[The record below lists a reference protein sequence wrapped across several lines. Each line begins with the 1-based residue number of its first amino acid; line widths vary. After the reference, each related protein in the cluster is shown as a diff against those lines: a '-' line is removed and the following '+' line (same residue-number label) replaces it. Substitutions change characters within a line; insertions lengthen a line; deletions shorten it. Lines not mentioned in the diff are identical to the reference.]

1 MKRMTDKLTLSIMKR
16 FALSREGAR
25 GLLKATAACTLADL
39 ALMLPVGLLYLL
51 VSDFLSG
58 AVFGKRCLFYGI
70 GIAVALLL
78 VLLTEF
84 GKYNATYFST
94 YRESGACRI
103 RLAERLRR
111 LPLSFFGKKDLADLT
126 NTIMGDVQT
135 TEQMFSH
142 YVPQFYGSVI
152 STCLVAIGLLGHDL
166 PMALAALW
174 VLPAALLIV
183 GFSKKAQNYFIR
195 KQNAALVAVADGVQ
209 ECLESIRDL
218 KSNKAEQKYLNGLYA
233 KIDRLEGRSIKSELG
248 SAMFVVPAQM
258 LLKLGMASVAL
269 VGSIRLIQ
277 GELSLLNF
285 FLFLLVVSR
294 IYEPMSFSL
303 QNLAAMNSLQ
313 VNIDRMNEINNCP
326 EQTGSAEFA
335 PNGYDICF
343 ENVGFAYNDGE
354 TVLQDVSF
362 TARQGEVTALI
373 GPSGGGK
380 STAAKLAARFWD
392 VSLGRITI
400 GGVDVKTVDP
410 EKLLTA
416 VSIVFQD
423 VVLFNNTVMENIRI
437 GRQNATDEEVKQAAK
452 AAMCEEFISKL
463 PQGYQTMIGEN
474 GSILSGGER
483 QRISIARALL
493 KDAPII
499 LLDEATASLDAEN
512 ETEIQQA
519 ISRLVK
525 HKTVLVIAHRMRTVG
540 NADKIVV
547 LAEGTV
553 AECGRPAELLRQ
565 KGIFAEMVQLQNA
578 SRDWG
583 IS

>member
-1 MKRMTDKLTLSIMKR
+1 MKR
-16 FALSREGAR
+16 FALSREGAK
-25 GLLKATAACTLADL
+25 GLLQATAACTLADL

-51 VSDFLSG
+51 VSDFLGG
-58 AVFGKRCLFYGI
+58 AVYGKRCLFYGVA
-70 GIAVALLL
+70 IAGALLL

-84 GKYNATYFST
+84 CKYNATYFST

-103 RLAERLRR
+103 RLAEKLRR

-152 STCLVAIGLLGHDL
+152 STCLVAISLLCYDL

-183 GFSKKAQNYFIR
+183 GISKKAQNYFTR

-209 ECLESIRDL
+209 ECLEAIRDL
-218 KSNKAEQKYLNGLYA
+218 KSNKAEQKYLNGLYE
-233 KIDRLEGRSIKSELG
+233 KFDRLEGRSIKSELG

-269 VGSIRLIQ
+269 VGSIRLIE
-277 GELSLLNF
+277 GELSLITF
-285 FLFLLVVSR
+285 FLFMLVVSR

-326 EQTGSAEFA
+326 EQSGSAPFA

-343 ENVGFAYNDGE
+343 ENVSFAYNDGE
-354 TVLQDVSF
+354 RVLQDVSF

-392 VSLGRITI
+392 VSQGRITI

-423 VVLFNNTVMENIRI
+423 VMLFNNTVMENIRI
-437 GRQNATDEEVKQAAK
+437 GRKNATDEEVKQAAK
-452 AAMCEEFISKL
+452 AAMCDEFIAKL

-525 HKTVLVIAHRMRTVG
+525 HKTVLVIAHRMRTVE

-553 AECGRPAELLRQ
+553 AECGRPAGLLRQ
-565 KGIFAEMVQLQNA
+565 KGIFAKMVQLQNA
-578 SRDWG
+578 SRDWV

>member
-1 MKRMTDKLTLSIMKR
+1 MTDKLTLSLMKR
-16 FALSREGAR
+16 FALSRDGAR
-25 GLLKATAACTLADL
+25 GLLQATAACTLADL

-51 VSDFLSG
+51 VSDFLGG
-58 AVFGKRCLFYGI
+58 AVSGKRCLFYGVA
-70 GIAVALLL
+70 IAGALLL

-84 GKYNATYFST
+84 CKYNATYFST

-103 RLAERLRR
+103 RLAEKLRR

-152 STCLVAIGLLGHDL
+152 STCLVAISLLCYDL

-183 GFSKKAQNYFIR
+183 GISKKAQNYFTR
-195 KQNAALVAVADGVQ
+195 KQNAALVAVAGGVQ
-209 ECLESIRDL
+209 ECLEAIRDL
-218 KSNKAEQKYLNGLYA
+218 KSNKAEQKYLNGLYE
-233 KIDRLEGRSIKSELG
+233 KFDRLEGRSIKSELG

-269 VGSIRLIQ
+269 VGGIRLIE
-277 GELSLLNF
+277 GELSLITF
-285 FLFLLVVSR
+285 FLFMLVVSR

-326 EQTGSAEFA
+326 EQSGSAPFA

-343 ENVGFAYNDGE
+343 ENVSFAYNDGE
-354 TVLQDVSF
+354 RVLQDVSF

-392 VSLGRITI
+392 VSQGRITI

-423 VVLFNNTVMENIRI
+423 VMLFNNTVMENIRI
-437 GRQNATDEEVKQAAK
+437 GRKNATDEEVKQAAK
-452 AAMCEEFISKL
+452 AAMCDEFIAKL

-525 HKTVLVIAHRMRTVG
+525 HKTVLVIAHRMRTVE

-565 KGIFAEMVQLQNA
+565 KGIFAKMVQLQNA
-578 SRDWG
+578 SRDWV

>member
-1 MKRMTDKLTLSIMKR
+1 MTDKLTLSLMKR
-16 FALSREGAR
+16 FALSREGAK
-25 GLLKATAACTLADL
+25 GLLQATAACTLADL

-51 VSDFLSG
+51 VSDFLGG
-58 AVFGKRCLFYGI
+58 AVYGKRCLFYGVA
-70 GIAVALLL
+70 IAGALLL

-84 GKYNATYFST
+84 CKYNATYFST

-103 RLAERLRR
+103 RLAEKLRR

-152 STCLVAIGLLGHDL
+152 STCLVAISLLCYDL

-183 GFSKKAQNYFIR
+183 GISKKAQNYFTR

-209 ECLESIRDL
+209 ECLEAIRDL
-218 KSNKAEQKYLNGLYA
+218 KSNKAEQKYLNGLYE
-233 KIDRLEGRSIKSELG
+233 KFDRLEGRSIKSELG

-269 VGSIRLIQ
+269 VGSIRLIE
-277 GELSLLNF
+277 GELSLITF
-285 FLFLLVVSR
+285 FLFMLVVSR

-326 EQTGSAEFA
+326 EQSGSAPFA

-343 ENVGFAYNDGE
+343 ENVSFAYNDGE
-354 TVLQDVSF
+354 RVLQDVSF

-392 VSLGRITI
+392 VSQGRITI

-423 VVLFNNTVMENIRI
+423 VMLFNNTVMENIRI
-437 GRQNATDEEVKQAAK
+437 GRKNATDEEVKQAAK
-452 AAMCEEFISKL
+452 AAMCDEFIAKL

-525 HKTVLVIAHRMRTVG
+525 HKTVLVIAHRMRTVE

-553 AECGRPAELLRQ
+553 AECGRPAGLLRQ
-565 KGIFAEMVQLQNA
+565 KGIFAKMVQLQNA
-578 SRDWG
+578 SRDWV

>member
-1 MKRMTDKLTLSIMKR
+1 MKTMTDKLTLSLMKR
-16 FALSREGAR
+16 FALSRDGAR
-25 GLLKATAACTLADL
+25 GLLQATAACTLADL

-51 VSDFLSG
+51 VSDFLGG
-58 AVFGKRCLFYGI
+58 AVSGKRCLFYGVA
-70 GIAVALLL
+70 IAGALLL

-84 GKYNATYFST
+84 CKYNATYFST

-103 RLAERLRR
+103 RLAEKLRR

-152 STCLVAIGLLGHDL
+152 STCLVAISLLCYDL

-183 GFSKKAQNYFIR
+183 GISKKAQNYFTR

-209 ECLESIRDL
+209 ECLEAIRDL
-218 KSNKAEQKYLNGLYA
+218 KSNKAEQKYLNGLYE
-233 KIDRLEGRSIKSELG
+233 KFDRLEGRSIKSELG

-269 VGSIRLIQ
+269 VGSIRLIE
-277 GELSLLNF
+277 GELSLITF
-285 FLFLLVVSR
+285 FLFMLVVSR

-326 EQTGSAEFA
+326 EQSGSAPFA

-343 ENVGFAYNDGE
+343 ENVSFAYNDGE
-354 TVLQDVSF
+354 RVLQDVSF

-392 VSLGRITI
+392 VSQGRITI

-423 VVLFNNTVMENIRI
+423 VMLFNNTVMENIRI
-437 GRQNATDEEVKQAAK
+437 GRKNATDEEVKQAAK
-452 AAMCEEFISKL
+452 AAMCDEFIAKL

-525 HKTVLVIAHRMRTVG
+525 HKTVLVIAHRMRTVE

-553 AECGRPAELLRQ
+553 AEWGRPAELLRQ
-565 KGIFAEMVQLQNA
+565 KGIFAKMVQLQNA
-578 SRDWG
+578 SRDWV

>member
-1 MKRMTDKLTLSIMKR
+1 MKR
-16 FALSREGAR
+16 FALSRDGAR
-25 GLLKATAACTLADL
+25 GLLQATAACTLADL

-51 VSDFLSG
+51 VSDFLGG
-58 AVFGKRCLFYGI
+58 AVSGKRCLFYGVA
-70 GIAVALLL
+70 IAGALLL

-84 GKYNATYFST
+84 CKYNATYFST

-103 RLAERLRR
+103 RLAEKLRR

-152 STCLVAIGLLGHDL
+152 STCLVAISLLCYDL

-183 GFSKKAQNYFIR
+183 GISKKAQNYFTR

-209 ECLESIRDL
+209 ECLEAIRDL
-218 KSNKAEQKYLNGLYA
+218 KSNKAEQKYLNGLYE
-233 KIDRLEGRSIKSELG
+233 KFDRLEGRSIKSELG

-269 VGSIRLIQ
+269 VDSIRLIE
-277 GELSLLNF
+277 GELSLITF
-285 FLFLLVVSR
+285 FLFMLVVSR

-326 EQTGSAEFA
+326 EQSGSAPFA

-343 ENVGFAYNDGE
+343 ENVSFAYNDGE
-354 TVLQDVSF
+354 RVLQDVSF

-392 VSLGRITI
+392 VSQGRITI

-423 VVLFNNTVMENIRI
+423 VMLFNNTVMENIRI
-437 GRQNATDEEVKQAAK
+437 GRKNATDEEVKQAAK
-452 AAMCEEFISKL
+452 AAMCDEFIAKL

-525 HKTVLVIAHRMRTVG
+525 HKTVLVIAHRMRTVE

-565 KGIFAEMVQLQNA
+565 KGIFAKMVQLQNA
-578 SRDWG
+578 SRDWV